1 MLQRLLSWGQQT
13 PLAAFANNAAARNAS
28 RRRAE
33 SLNNNA
39 EKRRVNNLHREI
51 LRNHPNLVQQAQAE
65 LNAQEQNGLTPIPP
79 TPQPVPAAS
88 NRALAAARVPL
99 PRNQNNVVAAQRK
112 AARDEPS
119 IWNMNQDRSL
129 FQLGPER
136 VAKSPVLSPPV
147 QPTVQ
152 PVSFVQSASRRNRR
166 RHNTTPGLARAQL
179 RKQEKL
185 RAEIQRR
192 EAARKA
198 LLANNG
204 LGNNP
209 FNGINSSLL
218 EQTQLRNTRR
228 LENNAKRAIRAKK
241 NSDAFV
247 SPVGLYGND
256 AFVENIGSS
265 QNKMSAP
272 VEETNEQMAAR
283 VKAEM
288 AARFATNNAAAAARP
303 AGTPYNPVSTPVP
316 PPVEVSNAEAAARA
330 GAAIKAAV
338 EVGNLANARRRAA
351 AEQQAANNAAEAEFV
366 AAQESAQRAA
376 AARAQEAE
384 RRTRGD
390 AYMNKVA
397 AKRYSPQEK
406 ANAYEDAQYLGATEE
421 ERNKQLELQ
430 RKVNRVEAARVARKE
445 AARAAASAAK
455 LRAEQEERA
464 LARARGLAPEIP
476 AIVQNP
482 FGGPNPFG
490 SAPKTNNAA
499 AEAAAAAAAA
509 AVHAANVAALQYNAG
524 STNLKLPLNQQ
535 LARLNTRKNL
545 ASSTNFK
552 YELGATNPSLGC
564 TPCEAEILSK
574 LDTLLDRSKP
584 SNVLG
589 ALKGTGAWVITQVA
603 AALSDAEAALK
614 LAQEKGSKVAKSV
627 AKKALEYAEK
637 KLEQL
642 QKATTL
648 SDETKLKIKMALIK
662 IRDALGMLAKT
673 TGLIIG
679 GTALV
684 AVILAVGS
692 AAAII
697 GGLSLAGSKA
707 FNYLKTVAVPA
718 ATASWSSAKTKILA
732 GLGLAVTW
740 MNSTRKAVGRSL
752 YNFGTGVGSRI
763 SRGTQG
769 ARNYLSGRTKQ
780 RQSILR
786 FIKRTYY
793 NRGVKSIEPS
803 ALERWTREL
812 VATGMSADDAKT
824 AIINV
829 LGGLNMSPNGKVTA
843 ANTGPVAQSLG
854 IAGAPELLA
863 SPANNPALK
872 ARLMAANPFQ
882 NNPAGLNGL
891 AEARRLALARATG
904 GKRSRKNRKNR
915 KGSRKH

>member
-524 STNLKLPLNQQ
+524 ST
-535 LARLNTRKNL
+535 
-545 ASSTNFK
+545 
-552 YELGATNPSLGC
+552 PSLGC

>member
-406 ANAYEDAQYLGATEE
+406 ANAYQAAQYLGATEE

-524 STNLKLPLNQQ
+524 ST
-535 LARLNTRKNL
+535 
-545 ASSTNFK
+545 
-552 YELGATNPSLGC
+552 PSLGC